1 MRTAGFI
8 LLAFL
13 IPALSFAA
21 DLVNI
26 NTADASLLD
35 TLPGVGPTI
44 AGRIIDYRTA
54 HGPFAAIA
62 DIQNVSGIGPSTY
75 AKLEPY
81 ITVGD
86 GAAPAAAFGATS
98 TPAAPVQ
105 SGGAATYVPPPSSLS
120 LEIDGESSAY
130 VNVPLFLIAQATA
143 KGSVDRSAQIAW
155 SFGDGSYGTGI
166 ETDKIYRYSGT
177 YLVTATASD
186 GGTKAHAELTV
197 TVTPAQVRI
206 SAVSG
211 EGITLAND
219 AQERLDLSGWHLV
232 SDVGFFRI
240 PEGTV
245 MLPKASVLF
254 PFSVT
259 NLPVSFSPALA
270 YPDGTLAASWQAPEP
285 AQPPAPESGSPLV
298 QNAPEPVAAPAQAI
312 SVSGTAHDTTTG
324 LAPAAAT
331 ELAAAGAAL
340 KAAPSAP
347 VVGKP
352 LVSPWTLGLLGV
364 IVLAGGAFILL

>member
-8 LLAFL
+8 LLAL
-13 IPALSFAA
+13 LVPALSLAA

-26 NTADASLLD
+26 NTADAALLD

-62 DIQNVSGIGPSTY
+62 DIQNVSGIGASTY
-75 AKLEPY
+75 AKLQPY

-86 GAAPAAAFGATS
+86 AATPAAASAEATS
-98 TPAAPVQ
+98 TAPVQ
-105 SGGAATYVPPPSSLS
+105 SGGASTYVPSPSSLS
-120 LEIDGESSAY
+120 LAIDGESSAY
-130 VNVPLFLIAQATA
+130 VNVPLFLTALATA
-143 KGSVDRSAQIAW
+143 KGSVDRSAQIVW
-155 SFGDGSYGTGI
+155 SFGDGSYGTGT
-166 ETDKIYRYSGT
+166 ETQKIYRYPGT

-186 GGTKAHAELTV
+186 GGTKAHAELAV
-197 TVTPAQVRI
+197 TAAPAQVRI

-219 AQERLDLSGWHLV
+219 AEERLDLSGWQLI
-232 SDVGFFRI
+232 SDVGLFRI

-270 YPDGTLAASWQAPEP
+270 YPDGTVAAAYRAPEP
-285 AQPPAPESGSPLV
+285 AQLPVPEAGSPLV
-298 QNAPEPVAAPAQAI
+298 QNAPERVAAPAQDI
-312 SVSGTAHDTTTG
+312 SVSGTAHETTTSG

-340 KAAPSAP
+340 TPAPAASATSF
-347 VVGKP
+347 
-352 LVSPWTLGLLGV
+352 VSPWTFGLLGV
-364 IVLAGGAFILL
+364 IVLASGAFILL